1 MQTKGIFIPHNR
13 GTYQGFINMYINKG
27 KTMRKLYNMI
37 ALVLFSS
44 LMFAQSVSGTVTDA
58 DGNALFG
65 ANVTVEG
72 TSSGAATG
80 ADGSY
85 SVDGVTS
92 GTYTVTAS
100 YIGYES
106 ASVSVSVDGAATANF
121 SLASSAVAGNAVSV
135 LGSRFARNVDEQAV
149 PVEVI
154 TELEIRAAGFTE
166 TNELLQSLVP
176 SYNAP
181 RGYITD
187 AVSYT
192 HLTLPTIYSV

>member
-1 MQTKGIFIPHNR
+1 
-13 GTYQGFINMYINKG
+13 MYINKG

-85 SVDGVTS
+85 SVDDVAS

-100 YIGYES
+100 YIGYEL
-106 ASVSVSVDGAATANF
+106 
-121 SLASSAVAGNAVSV
+121 SL
-135 LGSRFARNVDEQAV
+135 
-149 PVEVI
+149 I
-154 TELEIRAAGFTE
+154 HI
-166 TNELLQSLVP
+166 
-176 SYNAP
+176 
-181 RGYITD
+181 
-187 AVSYT
+187 
-192 HLTLPTIYSV
+192 

>member
-1 MQTKGIFIPHNR
+1 
-13 GTYQGFINMYINKG
+13 MYINKG

-85 SVDGVTS
+85 SVDGVAS

-135 LGSRFARNVDEQAV
+135 LGSRFARNVDC
-149 PVEVI
+149 
-154 TELEIRAAGFTE
+154 
-166 TNELLQSLVP
+166 LLYTSP
-176 SYNAP
+176 SP
-181 RGYITD
+181 RDLSTSRMPSS
-187 AVSYT
+187 A
-192 HLTLPTIYSV
+192 